1 MEPTWTHN
9 ALKGGTA
16 AALEGFDGSERNSV
30 RAVSEENG
38 TKEKSKREARQA
50 EAKDGSCPHSSTA
63 DTHPNTP
70 HIKTSCFVFFFFSP
84 CHFGNKCYI
93 PIIVKLVRITGQVI
107 SSGCSDA
114 ETTKELSLPF
124 TVIVPVVCGTP
135 TSVTGYKPDSA
146 GRERAAGRD
155 SNSTPLVR
163 SPCRK

>member
-1 MEPTWTHN
+1 MVVRETESVLSPRRMTRRRKARGKPDKPRRRTDPDP
-9 ALKGGTA
+9 TA
-16 AALEGFDGSERNSV
+16 AQQISTPAHHISKPAVLGFV
-30 RAVSEENG
+30 
-38 TKEKSKREARQA
+38 
-50 EAKDGSCPHSSTA
+50 
-63 DTHPNTP
+63 
-70 HIKTSCFVFFFFSP
+70 FFSP

-93 PIIVKLVRITGQVI
+93 LIIVKLVRITGQVI
-107 SSGCSDA
+107 SSRCSDA

-163 SPCRK
+163 SPCRKWRNTVRGHSSDPCRTDTS

>member
-70 HIKTSCFVFFFFSP
+70 HIKTSCFFFFFFHHVTLEINAIFPLLLSWL
-84 CHFGNKCYI
+84 GSR
-93 PIIVKLVRITGQVI
+93 VR
-107 SSGCSDA
+107 
-114 ETTKELSLPF
+114 
-124 TVIVPVVCGTP
+124 
-135 TSVTGYKPDSA
+135 
-146 GRERAAGRD
+146 
-155 SNSTPLVR
+155 
-163 SPCRK
+163 